1 MLLAQRQKF
10 RELVGV
16 EKRDLVHP
24 QRPVIERQL
33 CRLWRF
39 SNIDVDFMNYLANP
53 VFCAR
58 PSLYTATLFTH
69 AAKSPSHCH
78 ICDAGYP
85 MEEAIDCWNQ

>member
-16 EKRDLVHP
+16 EKRDLVHRP
-24 QRPVIERQL
+24 GPVIERQL

-39 SNIDVDFMNYLANP
+39 SNIDAEHVKYLANP
-53 VFCAR
+53 VFCAC

-69 AAKSPSHCH
+69 AAMPPPHCH
-78 ICDAGYP
+78 ICEAGCRV
-85 MEEAIDCWNQ
+85 EEAIDWRNQ